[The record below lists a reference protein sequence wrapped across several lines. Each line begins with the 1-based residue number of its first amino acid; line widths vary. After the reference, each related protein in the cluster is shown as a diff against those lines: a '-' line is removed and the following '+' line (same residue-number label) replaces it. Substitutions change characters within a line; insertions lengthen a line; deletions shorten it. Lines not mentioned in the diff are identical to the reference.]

1 MNDRGY
7 IKLRRNG
14 IMEIFVL
21 RSEEVSSIT
30 RATHGVPHHILGM
43 HECLDDCFVNAYLP
57 EAVSVSVVDVA
68 TGDVHAMEEI
78 YARGF
83 FSLRLQGRKPFAYK
97 LRATYVKWGESGE
110 ETVTREM
117 YDAYSFGCSANLAK
131 VMDVVNGNDG
141 IESGFKVKELFGARR
156 TAMDGIQGVSFCMNM
171 PGAVRVSVVGDFN
184 NWDGRVNP
192 MRRIDYTDI
201 YELFIPEELSGV
213 RYKFE
218 ALYRDGSVDIFSDPY
233 AAAYEPAPGNASM
246 LTELTYKWTDDAYMK
261 SRGEISAVNIY
272 EVHMPTWKRGSDGN
286 ALSYVEFGK
295 AIASY
300 VKTMGYNYIQLMPL
314 MEYRDDDGW
323 GYDTTGMFAPTSRF
337 GSPTEFMEMVNFLH
351 GKGIGVIMDMVSVRD
366 VDCLTYWLDTY
377 HLDGI
382 RLEEQELVDGFGR
395 ITDGRY
401 SDVLVG
407 LGWNTETAA
416 RITDYM
422 MIPPVGRGSFAD
434 YMCGLTFDGDEKGVL
449 AMSHDEVAYE
459 RGSYA
464 SKMSGGY
471 EDKYANLRVLFGLFM
486 ALPGR
491 KLTFMGQELGGFAGF
506 DGKTAIDW
514 SVLDFDANSYFQKYV
529 KELNK
534 LYAAKSALH
543 GGNGGSVTFS
553 ETGSVV
559 SFARCGAEDGE
570 NVYVVCNFG
579 IEDVMDYSLEVAAD
593 GRYKELLSSDNA
605 KFGGEGGGN
614 KGTKTA
620 TGKVISVTAPALSF
634 AVFGQVR

>member
-1 MNDRGY
+1 
-7 IKLRRNG
+7 
-14 IMEIFVL
+14 MEIFVL

-30 RATHGVPHHILGM
+30 RATHGAPHHILGM
-43 HECLDDCFVNAYLP
+43 HECLDDCYVNVYMPQA
-57 EAVSVSVVDVA
+57 ASVSVIDIA
-68 TGDVHAMEEI
+68 GGSEYAMEEMH
-78 YARGF
+78 AKSF
-83 FSLRLQGRKPFAYK
+83 FSLKLPGRKPFAYK
-97 LRATYVKWGESGE
+97 LRVTYVKWGESGE
-110 ETVTREM
+110 ETETREM
-117 YDAYSFGCSANLAK
+117 YDPYSFGYSVDLAK

-156 TAMDGIQGVSFCMNM
+156 VTMDGIPGVSFCMNM

-184 NWDGRVNP
+184 SWDGRVNP

-201 YELFIPEELSGV
+201 YELFIPEKLENV

-233 AAAYEPAPGNASM
+233 AAAYEPAPGNASV

-261 SRGEISAVNIY
+261 GRGETTAVNIY
-272 EVHMPTWKRGSDGN
+272 EVHMPTWKKGSDGGS
-286 ALSYVEFGK
+286 LSYVEFGRE
-295 AIASY
+295 IASY
-300 VKTMGYNYIQLMPL
+300 VKSTGYNYIQLMPL
-314 MEYRDDDGW
+314 MEYRDDAGW

-337 GSPTEFMEMVNFLH
+337 GTPTEFMEMVNLLH

-395 ITDGRY
+395 ITGDRY
-401 SDVLVG
+401 GDVLVG
-407 LGWNTETAA
+407 LGWNTETAT

-422 MIPPVGRGSFAD
+422 MTPPLGRGSFAD
-434 YMCGLTFDGDEKGVL
+434 YMCGLTFDEEESRVL

-471 EDKYANLRVLFGLFM
+471 EDKYANLRILFGLFM
-486 ALPGR
+486 SLPGR

-506 DGKTAIDW
+506 DGSTPVDW

-529 KELNK
+529 KELLQIL
-534 LYAAKSALH
+534 LYKSHLLCRL
-543 GGNGGSVTFS
+543 VC
-553 ETGSVV
+553 
-559 SFARCGAEDGE
+559 RCRHHILRILCCCKPE
-570 NVYVVCNFG
+570 YH
-579 IEDVMDYSLEVAAD
+579 ITYHL
-593 GRYKELLSSDNA
+593 YLPHLS
-605 KFGGEGGGN
+605 KHC
-614 KGTKTA
+614 K
-620 TGKVISVTAPALSF
+620 
-634 AVFGQVR
+634 

>member
-1 MNDRGY
+1 
-7 IKLRRNG
+7 
-14 IMEIFVL
+14 MEIFVL

-43 HECLDDCFVNAYLP
+43 HECLEDCYVNVYLP
-57 EAVSVSVVDVA
+57 QAASVSVLDIS
-68 TGDVHAMEEI
+68 GGGEYAMEET

-83 FSLRLQGRKPFAYK
+83 FSLKLAGRRPFAYK
-97 LRATYVKWGESGE
+97 LKASYVKWGDSGE
-110 ETVTREM
+110 ETEIREM
-117 YDAYSFGCSANLAK
+117 YDPYSFGYSVNLEK

-141 IESGFKVKELFGARR
+141 AGSGFKVKELFGARR
-156 TAMDGIQGVSFCMNM
+156 VTMDGVPGISFCMNM

-184 NWDGRVNP
+184 GWDGRVNP

-201 YELFIPEELSGV
+201 YELFIPEELFGV

-218 ALYRDGSVDIFSDPY
+218 ALYRDGNVDIFPDPY
-233 AAAYEPAPGNASM
+233 AEAYEPVPGNASI

-272 EVHMPTWKRGSDGN
+272 EVHMPTWKRGSDGR
-286 ALSYVEFGK
+286 ALTYVEFGK

-337 GSPTEFMEMVNFLH
+337 GSPTDFMEMVNILH

-382 RLEEQELVDGFGR
+382 RLEEQELLDAFRSMTG
-395 ITDGRY
+395 DRY

-407 LGWNTETAA
+407 LGWNTEAVT

-422 MIPPVGRGSFAD
+422 MIPPVSRGSFAD
-434 YMCGLTFDGDEKGVL
+434 YMCALTLGGDEKDVL

-471 EDKYANLRVLFGLFM
+471 EDKYANLRILFGLFM

-506 DGKTAIDW
+506 DGRTAIDW

-529 KELNK
+529 RELNK
-534 LYAAKSALH
+534 LYAAYPAFYEADGEVSFCEK
-543 GGNGGSVTFS
+543 GSVM
-553 ETGSVV
+553 
-559 SFARCGAEDGE
+559 SFARCSADGD
-570 NVYVVCNFG
+570 VYVVCNLG
-579 IEDVMDYSLEVAAD
+579 IKDVADYRLSVADD
-593 GRYKELLSSDNA
+593 GRYKVLFSSDNA
-605 KFGGEGGGN
+605 KFGGEGGVN
-614 KGTKTA
+614 RGTRTA
-620 TGKVISVTAPALSF
+620 VDGALSVAAPALSF